1 MRINT
6 NMNAMTALNAMSK
19 NTALAGTAMGKISSG
34 LRINKAGDDAAG
46 LAISEKMRS
55 QIRGLDQ
62 ASRNTQDG
70 VSMIQT
76 AEGATEEI
84 GNIAQ
89 RMRQLSVQ
97 ASNETNSGSDRAKIV
112 EELTQLHKEID
123 RIADSTQFNGKNL
136 LNGTTEIT
144 NKTMNISDKNCS
156 VSIIKGFELN
166 EVSGTD
172 IQLKLEAGKSGGNK
186 TKVTLNIG
194 GTDFIKDD
202 VEADATKQ
210 LRAGTDLELS
220 DSTGKKSVKFKIT
233 DAITKDISKGEKI
246 GSIDSNTI
254 KVNKFNL
261 QVGANEGQQL
271 TVQINNLGTE
281 SLRIKQA
288 DIDAMKED
296 GEKGTKA
303 AQSMITTLD
312 KALETVN
319 TSRASFGAIQN
330 RLESAQSNLST
341 SSENLTAAESR
352 IRDVDV
358 AKEMMTLSK
367 FNLLTQASQ
376 AMAAQAKNQPEGV
389 MQLLR

>member
-19 NTALAGTAMGKISSG
+19 NTALAGTSMGKISSG

-89 RMRQLSVQ
+89 RMRQLAVQ
-97 ASNETNSGSDRAKIV
+97 SSNETNSGSDRAKIA

-136 LNGTTEIT
+136 LNGETKIGEKTTYTAQSGYSIT
-144 NKTMNISDKNCS
+144 GLDVTGVAAGDIKMTTADSSGNT
-156 VSIIKGFELN
+156 SITVK
-166 EVSGTD
+166 VGT
-172 IQLKLEAGKSGGNK
+172 ATYTGTG
-186 TKVTLNIG
+186 TG
-194 GTDFIKDD
+194 GTGKL
-202 VEADATKQ
+202 Q
-210 LRAGTDLELS
+210 AGTYELT
-220 DSTGKKSVKFKIT
+220 DSTTGKKMTLKLDTAETKAET
-233 DAITKDISKGEKI
+233 DKKVGATTLTNVNGEE
-246 GSIDSNTI
+246 
-254 KVNKFNL
+254 VNL
-261 QVGANEGQQL
+261 QIGANAGEQQEL
-271 TVQINNLGTE
+271 KVKIDNLGTTA
-281 SLRIKQA
+281 LG
-288 DIDAMKED
+288 IDKDAIDSMKAE
-296 GEKGTKA
+296 GAAGTTA
-303 AQSMITTLD
+303 AKTMITTLD
-312 KALETVN
+312 NALEKIN
-319 TSRASFGAIQN
+319 TSRANFGAVQN

-367 FNLLTQASQ
+367 YNLLTQASQ
-376 AMAAQAKNQPEGV
+376 AMAAQAKSQPEGI

>member
-6 NMNAMTALNAMSK
+6 NMNAMTALNAMGR

-112 EELTQLHKEID
+112 AELTQLHGEID
-123 RIADSTQFNGKNL
+123 RISGSTQFNGKNL
-136 LNGTTEIT
+136 LNGETKIGENETF
-144 NKTMNISDKNCS
+144 NLKTGYT
-156 VSIIKGFELN
+156 IKGIDLN
-166 EVSGTD
+166 DVTKVSDVKLTVANGTGLKQTNVTLEVSGKTYEAKDLSMTTQGELDAKTEVVLKDKNGNTVKLQLDTKMSAGSKSDIVESKKTD
-172 IQLKLEAGKSGGNK
+172 ILGKE
-186 TKVTLNIG
+186 I
-194 GTDFIKDD
+194 
-202 VEADATKQ
+202 
-210 LRAGTDLELS
+210 
-220 DSTGKKSVKFKIT
+220 
-233 DAITKDISKGEKI
+233 
-246 GSIDSNTI
+246 
-254 KVNKFNL
+254 NL

-271 TVQINNLGTE
+271 TVQINNLGTK
-281 SLRIKQA
+281 SLGIEQT
-288 DIDAMKED
+288 DIDAMKAD
-296 GEKGTKA
+296 GNKGTEA
-303 AQSMITTLD
+303 AQKMITILD
-312 KALETVN
+312 NALETVN
-319 TSRASFGAIQN
+319 TSRANFGAAQN

>member
-6 NMNAMTALNAMSK
+6 NMNAMTALNSMNK
-19 NTALAGTAMGKISSG
+19 NTNLAGAAMGKISSG

-70 VSMIQT
+70 VSLIQT

-84 GNIAQ
+84 GNITQ
-89 RMRQLSVQ
+89 RMRELSVQ
-97 ASNETNSGSDRAKIV
+97 ASNETNSGSDREKIV
-112 EELTQLHKEID
+112 EELNQLHSEID

-136 LNGTTEIT
+136 LNGSTKIGD
-144 NKTMNISDKNCS
+144 NKTFTTKTGYTIEGLDVSGITAKGDIKLTTKANGADTDITVKTDAGNYTFKATGGAGKLKAGEYTLTNGGKTITLKLDADAAAALTDENIGETTISD
-156 VSIIKGFELN
+156 VLG
-166 EVSGTD
+166 
-172 IQLKLEAGKSGGNK
+172 GK
-186 TKVTLNIG
+186 V
-194 GTDFIKDD
+194 
-202 VEADATKQ
+202 
-210 LRAGTDLELS
+210 
-220 DSTGKKSVKFKIT
+220 
-233 DAITKDISKGEKI
+233 
-246 GSIDSNTI
+246 
-254 KVNKFNL
+254 NL

-271 TVQINNLGTE
+271 LVQINNLGTE
-281 SLRIKQA
+281 SLGIAKA
-288 DIDAMKED
+288 DIDAIKADNES
-296 GEKGTKA
+296 GCKA
-303 AQSMITTLD
+303 AQKMITTLD
-312 KALETVN
+312 KALEKVN
-319 TSRASFGAIQN
+319 TSRANFGAMQN

-376 AMAAQAKNQPEGV
+376 AMAAQAKSQPEGV

>member
-84 GNIAQ
+84 GNITQ
-89 RMRQLSVQ
+89 RMRELSVQ

-112 EELTQLHKEID
+112 EELTQLHEEID

-136 LNGTTEIT
+136 LNGTTKIGTKGTFTINDGHVIEGIDASDVDKAGDIKLT
-144 NKTMNISDKNCS
+144 LANGTSGGKKTKATLTI
-156 VSIIKGFELN
+156 
-166 EVSGTD
+166 SGTD
-172 IQLKLEAGKSGGNK
+172 FVKDDIDVTTAGKLDKDINITLTSAGGKNIVL
-186 TKVTLNIG
+186 KVG
-194 GTDFIKDD
+194 
-202 VEADATKQ
+202 KQ
-210 LRAGTDLELS
+210 I
-220 DSTGKKSVKFKIT
+220 DSTGNIGKTELVDVKGKQI
-233 DAITKDISKGEKI
+233 
-246 GSIDSNTI
+246 
-254 KVNKFNL
+254 NL

-271 TVQINNLGTE
+271 TVKIDNLGTE
-281 SLRIKQA
+281 SLGIKQT
-288 DIDAMKED
+288 DIDAMKVD
-296 GEKGTKA
+296 GEAGTKA
-303 AQSMITTLD
+303 AQKMITTLD
-312 KALETVN
+312 KALEKVN
-319 TSRASFGAIQN
+319 TSRANFGAIQN

>member
-6 NMNAMTALNAMSK
+6 NMNAMTALNAMGR

-84 GNIAQ
+84 GNITQ

-112 EELTQLHKEID
+112 EELTQLHDEID
-123 RIADSTQFNGKNL
+123 RISGSTQFNGKNL
-136 LNGTTEIT
+136 LNGETKIGTVGTMTTNDGHTIEGIDVSS
-144 NKTMNISDKNCS
+144 IDKAEDINATLS
-156 VSIIKGFELN
+156 ASSSNTKVSISINGITYEKDNVTSKAG
-166 EVSGTD
+166 
-172 IQLKLEAGKSGGNK
+172 AGKLDKDTSVILTSKDGKNI
-186 TKVTLNIG
+186 TFKV
-194 GTDFIKDD
+194 GT
-202 VEADATKQ
+202 Q
-210 LRAGTDLELS
+210 LDK
-220 DSTGKKSVKFKIT
+220 TGKV
-233 DAITKDISKGEKI
+233 AQ
-246 GSIDSNTI
+246 I
-254 KVNKFNL
+254 KVSDILGKQINL

-271 TVQINNLGTE
+271 TVQINNLGTK
-281 SLRIKQA
+281 SLGLEQT
-288 DIDAMKED
+288 DIDAMKAD
-296 GEKGTKA
+296 GEKGTEA
-303 AQSMITTLD
+303 AQKMITTLD

-319 TSRASFGAIQN
+319 TSRANFGAVQN

>member
-19 NTALAGTAMGKISSG
+19 NTALAGTSMGKISSG

-97 ASNETNSGSDRAKIV
+97 SSNETNSGSDREKIV
-112 EELTQLHKEID
+112 AELTQLHDEID

-136 LNGTTEIT
+136 LNGETKIGEKITYTAESGYSISGLDVTGVAAGDIKMTTADSSGNTSIT
-144 NKTMNISDKNCS
+144 VK
-156 VSIIKGFELN
+156 V
-166 EVSGTD
+166 GTTTYT
-172 IQLKLEAGKSGGNK
+172 GTG
-186 TKVTLNIG
+186 TG
-194 GTDFIKDD
+194 GTGKL
-202 VEADATKQ
+202 Q
-210 LRAGTDLELS
+210 AGTYELT
-220 DSTGKKSVKFKIT
+220 DSTTGKKMTLKLDTAETKAETDKKVGATTLTNVNGEEVK
-233 DAITKDISKGEKI
+233 
-246 GSIDSNTI
+246 
-254 KVNKFNL
+254 L

-271 TVQINNLGTE
+271 TVKIDNLKTTALGINQ
-281 SLRIKQA
+281 S
-288 DIDAMKED
+288 DIDKMKAD
-296 GEKGTKA
+296 GKAGTDA
-303 AQSMITTLD
+303 AKTMITTLD
-312 KALETVN
+312 NALEKIN
-319 TSRASFGAIQN
+319 TSRANFGAVQN

-389 MQLLR
+389 IQLLR

>member
-6 NMNAMTALNAMSK
+6 NMNAMTALNSMNK
-19 NTALAGTAMGKISSG
+19 NTNLAGAAMGKISSG

-70 VSMIQT
+70 VSLIQT

-84 GNIAQ
+84 GNITQ
-89 RMRQLSVQ
+89 RMRELSVQ
-97 ASNETNSGSDRAKIV
+97 ASNETNSGSDRSKIV
-112 EELTQLHKEID
+112 EELNQLHSEID

-136 LNGTTEIT
+136 LNGTTKIGTVGTFTTDAGYTIEGLDG
-144 NKTMNISDKNCS
+144 IS
-156 VSIIKGFELN
+156 
-166 EVSGTD
+166 T
-172 IQLKLEAGKSGGNK
+172 
-186 TKVTLNIG
+186 
-194 GTDFIKDD
+194 KDD
-202 VEADATKQ
+202 IKLT
-210 LRAGTDLELS
+210 LTNGAGANQTN
-220 DSTGKKSVKFKIT
+220 V
-233 DAITKDISKGEKI
+233 
-246 GSIDSNTI
+246 TI
-254 KVNKFNL
+254 KVDGKTFTATDVTMTGAKGTLDANKVITLKNGSSSITFKVDKAITTATTDSKIGETKVSDVLGGKVDL

-271 TVQINNLGTE
+271 LVQINNLGTE
-281 SLRIKQA
+281 SLGIAKA
-288 DIDAMKED
+288 DIDAIEAD
-296 GEKGTKA
+296 NESGCKA
-303 AQSMITTLD
+303 AQKMITTLD
-312 KALETVN
+312 KALEKVN
-319 TSRASFGAIQN
+319 TSRANFGAMQN

-376 AMAAQAKNQPEGV
+376 AMAAQAKSQPEGI

>member
-84 GNIAQ
+84 GNITQ
-89 RMRQLSVQ
+89 RMRELSVQ

-112 EELTQLHKEID
+112 EELTQLHGEID
-123 RIADSTQFNGKNL
+123 RIAGSTQFNGKNL
-136 LNGTTEIT
+136 LNGETSIGKKKIFTEEAAYSVVGLNVDEMSAGDIEVT
-144 NKTMNISDKNCS
+144 VNSGSKELSIKVGSDTYKYTSKNAK
-156 VSIIKGFELN
+156 I
-166 EVSGTD
+166 
-172 IQLKLEAGKSGGNK
+172 A
-186 TKVTLNIG
+186 
-194 GTDFIKDD
+194 
-202 VEADATKQ
+202 
-210 LRAGTDLELS
+210 AGTIMDFKAGGKEFTIK
-220 DSTGKKSVKFKIT
+220 STSEIDTATVGSKVKIGKVEE
-233 DAITKDISKGEKI
+233 KDINGKE
-246 GSIDSNTI
+246 I
-254 KVNKFNL
+254 KL

-271 TVQINNLGTE
+271 TVKINNLGTK
-281 SLRIKQA
+281 SLGIEQT
-288 DIDAMKED
+288 DIDAMKVD
-296 GEKGTKA
+296 GEAGTKA
-303 AQSMITTLD
+303 AQKMITTLD

-319 TSRASFGAIQN
+319 TSRANFGAVQN